1 VCGQSAVFFFVTL
14 YEVTGHK
21 QLSPFILL
29 KRKVKMQKLHVIQ
42 VCESAQMLKE
52 GSLKEETT
60 KPQTTTVVR

>member
-1 VCGQSAVFFFVTL
+1 
-14 YEVTGHK
+14 
-21 QLSPFILL
+21 
-29 KRKVKMQKLHVIQ
+29 MQKLHVIR